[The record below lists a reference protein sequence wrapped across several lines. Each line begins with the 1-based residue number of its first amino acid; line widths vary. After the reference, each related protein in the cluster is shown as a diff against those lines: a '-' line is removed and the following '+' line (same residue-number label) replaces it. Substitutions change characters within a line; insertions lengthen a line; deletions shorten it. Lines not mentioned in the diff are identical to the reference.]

1 MNASAE
7 LSELLEASASRKVLP
22 FLGAGF
28 SKNVSSDL
36 PTWHQLTESAA
47 RLLGFDGPILKAQA
61 DQYQIAEY
69 LELRNELGR
78 FYSDLNRS
86 LHKST
91 YRIEDS
97 KVHAA
102 LCQLD
107 AEYIFTTNWDNW
119 IENAFEY
126 SKIPCQKVVGVD
138 GLINPKQI
146 GAADSVPPAHKQFPA
161 TTVVKFHGDFDDQKE
176 LVFKE
181 TDYHRRL
188 DFRHPLDIKLQAEA
202 LCRSVVFIG
211 YSFTDKNT
219 RYIWHRLREARAS
232 VLGPRRPRSFFVTFS
247 NNELQR
253 AVFHSMEISTIVL
266 DRSDPANNLDALFNE
281 LLRVQG
287 A

>member
-1 MNASAE
+1 MNGSAE
-7 LSELLEASASRKVLP
+7 LTALLEASAARKVLP

-28 SKNVSSDL
+28 SKNVSADL
-36 PTWHQLTESAA
+36 PSWHQLTERAA
-47 RLLGFDGPILKAQA
+47 HLLGFDAPILEAQA

-69 LELRNELGR
+69 LALQKAIGP
-78 FYSDLNRS
+78 FYNALNHS
-86 LHKST
+86 LHDSK
-91 YRIEDS
+91 YRVENS
-97 KVHAA
+97 KVHTA

-119 IENAFEY
+119 IEKAFEH
-126 SKIPCQKVVGVD
+126 SKVPCQKVVGVD

-146 GAADSVPPAHKQFPA
+146 GSADSKAPAHKWFSS
-161 TTVVKFHGDFDDQKE
+161 TTVVKFHGDFDETEE

-181 TDYHRRL
+181 TDYHKRL

-219 RYIWHRLREARAS
+219 RYIWHRLCEARAS
-232 VLGPRRPRSFFVTFS
+232 VLDTRRPRSFFVTFS
-247 NNELQR
+247 MNELQR
-253 AVFHSMEISTIVL
+253 AIFDNMGIGTIVL
-266 DRSDPANNLDALFNE
+266 DGSDPDNNLEALFNE
-281 LLRVQG
+281 LLKVQG